1 MDDAV
6 VQEASKQEI
15 IRRYFQTECDFKKGL
30 IDEEAVNRIK
40 LIMEEVG
47 LRPEDRNVVVPAHD
61 YADKIQAQS
70 PTKDPSAVI
79 AIELPDEV
87 IITGRTSSLMD
98 ASAAVILNA
107 VKHLAHI
114 ADDIPL
120 LSPLVLETIQ
130 GLKSKTLHSS
140 LDALSINE
148 VLIALSI
155 SAVTNPIAQVA
166 YDKLAELEGAQA
178 HSTVMVNKNDE
189 QTLKKLGIDI
199 TCAPVYPSENL
210 YYQ

>member
-1 MDDAV
+1 MRL
-6 VQEASKQEI
+6 Q
-15 IRRYFQTECDFKKGL
+15 KGL

-130 GLKSKTLHSS
+130 GLKSKTLHS
-140 LDALSINE
+140 LWM
-148 VLIALSI
+148 
-155 SAVTNPIAQVA
+155 
-166 YDKLAELEGAQA
+166 
-178 HSTVMVNKNDE
+178 H
-189 QTLKKLGIDI
+189 
-199 TCAPVYPSENL
+199 
-210 YYQ
+210 